1 MSKSKTPGSVVTVGD
16 KELGPDAPKTMGLI
30 ERASKGDRKALA
42 ELGPALDDLS
52 DLVSS
57 LGNVARHVEN
67 ATLDRLAGEN
77 ILIRD
82 TARRH
87 VANIRKGLAG
97 EDPTPLETLLIENI
111 GAAWLWMQYCAFQ
124 VSTQPGEWGL
134 FWDKRADH
142 ATRRY
147 LAAVKTLA
155 QVRRLA
161 LPAVLAQINIGEK
174 QVNITTP
181 APLAAGQESE

>member
-1 MSKSKTPGSVVTVGD
+1 MSKTPGSVVTVGD
-16 KELGPDAPKTMGLI
+16 KELGRDAPKTMGLI

-42 ELGPALDDLS
+42 ELQPALDDLPT
-52 DLVSS
+52 LVAT
-57 LGNVARHVEN
+57 LGNVARHVQN
-67 ATLDRLAGEN
+67 ATLDRLGGQNALLQEA
-77 ILIRD
+77 
-82 TARRH
+82 ARRH
-87 VANIRKGLAG
+87 VANIRKDLAG

-111 GAAWLWMQYCAFQ
+111 GNAWLWAAYCNYQ
-124 VSTQPGEWGL
+124 VATQPGEWGL

-155 QVRRLA
+155 QVRRLQVPA
-161 LPAVLAQINIGEK
+161 LLAQINIGEK